1 MASFEQRFGA
11 AEQEL
16 RTGQTNAP
24 RPLAVA
30 TAEAV
35 EETFLE
41 QMMDIVPAVCA
52 NDESNAPP
60 TSRRPASIIAC

>member
-30 TAEAV
+30 IAEAV
-35 EETFLE
+35 EQTFFE
-41 QMMDIVPAVCA
+41 QILAQ
-52 NDESNAPP
+52 E
-60 TSRRPASIIAC
+60 R